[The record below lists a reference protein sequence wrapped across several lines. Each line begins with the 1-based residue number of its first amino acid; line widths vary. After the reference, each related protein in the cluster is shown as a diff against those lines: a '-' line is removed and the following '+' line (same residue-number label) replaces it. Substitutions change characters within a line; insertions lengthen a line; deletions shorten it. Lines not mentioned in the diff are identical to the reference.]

1 MAPFS
6 LRDRFGKP
14 QILAGLL
21 LLAFL
26 AQCLWLTSARSNR
39 ELNGYLVDAV
49 REGSL
54 QWHGGAVTDNA
65 AHSPLWFLL
74 LSFPV
79 ALFGI
84 PETSPL
90 FLLAVAAAQMVF
102 GLLLGASLWY
112 VARRLYGNAGGYI
125 ALALYCFSPGVIRA
139 STLWF
144 AEPEMPA
151 AWGAFGAV
159 FTAIAVAHTLY
170 APREV
175 VLWNWRRILL
185 LGLSFT
191 LTVACQ
197 FSLAVLVALALF
209 FMLYLAWERRA
220 AVAAIWLAACGV
232 AAVLQA
238 AVYRFRPH
246 QLLAGYRNAILF
258 PLQWRAYISPLAH
271 RAALARIS
279 EISPALLLAFPAA
292 LLTYLLWPRTRY
304 FGNTAPLSVSLFLL
318 TLGIGTPHLAGFGFY
333 LVAIPFLFVFAA
345 GIAADLLET
354 RHRRLALV
362 CIAAL
367 LLANAAWNLQG
378 LAISTRLFSIN

>member
-1 MAPFS
+1 MAAIS

-14 QILAGLL
+14 QIFAGLL
-21 LLAFL
+21 LLVFL
-26 AQCLWLTSARSNR
+26 VQCLWLTSASSNR
-39 ELNGYLVDAV
+39 ELEGNVIDAV
-49 REGSL
+49 RQGSM
-54 QWHGGAVTDNA
+54 QWHGGPPIPDA
-65 AHSPLWFLL
+65 AHSSLWFLL

-84 PETSPL
+84 SEASPL
-90 FLLAVAAAQMVF
+90 FPFAAAAPQIVF
-102 GLLLGASLWY
+102 GMLLGASLWY
-112 VARRLYGNAGGYI
+112 VARRLFGNAGGYI
-125 ALALYCFSPGVIRA
+125 ALALYCFSPGILRA

-185 LGLSFT
+185 LGLSFA
-191 LTVACQ
+191 LAVGCQ
-197 FSLAVLVALALF
+197 FSLVVLVALALF
-209 FMLYLAWERRA
+209 FMLYLAWDRRA
-220 AVAAIWLAACGV
+220 AVVVIWLAACGV
-232 AAVLQA
+232 GAVLLA
-238 AVYRFRPH
+238 AVYGFRPY
-246 QLLAGYRNAILF
+246 LMLAGYRNAVLF
-258 PLQWRAYISPLAH
+258 PLQWRAYISPLAY

-304 FGNTAPLSVSLFLL
+304 FGNTAPLLLSFLL
-318 TLGIGTPHLAGFGFY
+318 LILGIGNPHLPGFGFY
-333 LVAIPFLFVFAA
+333 LVAIPFLFVFVA

-354 RHRRLALV
+354 RHRTLALV
-362 CIAAL
+362 CVASL
-367 LLANAAWNLQG
+367 LLANAAWNLRG
-378 LAISTRLFSIN
+378 LFISTRLFSIN